1 MTAIALILC
10 ALVFSAT
17 PFREVPD
24 AIPID
29 AAPKRAMMTP
39 YEWGEAVTGTSASIL
54 KALAIAESSEADSA
68 IGDDG
73 VSFGRFQINE
83 TFREW
88 NIATFGDYNPTDP
101 YSSAALAGRLYQ
113 YNRARLGTHYRAI
126 AAHRQGARGVK
137 KNGPSHWYVE
147 RVIGNMQSSE

>member
-1 MTAIALILC
+1 MTALALLLC

-17 PFREVPD
+17 PFREAPD

-29 AAPKRAMMTP
+29 AAPKRGMMTP
-39 YEWGEAVTGTSASIL
+39 YEWGEAVTGTSADTL
-54 KALAIAESSEADSA
+54 KALAVVESGENDSA

-73 VSFGRFQINE
+73 VSLGRFQINE
-83 TFREW
+83 TYREW
-88 NIATFGDYNPTDP
+88 NVSTFGDYDPSDP
-101 YSSAALAGRLYQ
+101 YSAAVLAGQLYQ

-147 RVIGNMQSSE
+147 RVISHL

>member
-1 MTAIALILC
+1 MTAIALLLC
-10 ALVFSAT
+10 AMVFSAT
-17 PFREVPD
+17 PFHEVPD

-39 YEWGEAVTGTSASIL
+39 YEWGEAVTGTSAGTL
-54 KALAIAESSEADSA
+54 KALAVVESDEDDSA

-73 VSFGRFQINE
+73 VSLGRFQINE
-83 TFREW
+83 RFREW
-88 NIATFGDYNPTDP
+88 NVATFGEYDPTDP
-101 YSSAALAGRLYQ
+101 YSSAVIAGRLYQ

-147 RVIGNMQSSE
+147 RVIENMQRLE